1 LKKEIGKNVEVLYKK
16 VEIEFEDDVI
26 RYEGS
31 G

>member
-1 LKKEIGKNVEVLYKK
+1 LKKEIGKKVEVLYKNAK
-16 VEIEFEDDVI
+16 IEFEDDVI